1 MSDENF
7 INRWSRRKREAAD
20 ESVQPKKTDPTQT
33 IDPPVEE
40 PEVSSRR
47 PAESSADAFD
57 VSSLPSIESI
67 GAGTDITAFLQAGV
81 PSALRRAALRRAW
94 EADPAIRDFVGLN
107 ENYWNDVAGAAAA
120 PGFGDLDPGVDVK
133 RMVSELFG
141 DSTPEQA
148 ETEAP
153 PASPASADTSEHS
166 PVQTGEAHLLRGPEP
181 STAEVHPQSTEAPT
195 TEIAAVHNQRDEPSA
210 RSPGRRHG
218 SALPE

>member
-20 ESVQPKKTDPTQT
+20 ESVQSKKTDPAQT
-33 IDPPVEE
+33 INPPGEE
-40 PEVSSRR
+40 PELSSRL
-47 PAESSADAFD
+47 PAEPSANAFD

-67 GAGTDITAFLQAGV
+67 SAGTDITAFLQAGV

-120 PGFGDLDPGVDVK
+120 PGFGDLDPSVDVK

-153 PASPASADTSEHS
+153 PASPASADTSERS
-166 PVQTGEAHLLRGPEP
+166 AVQTGEAHLVRGPEP
-181 STAEVHPQSTEAPT
+181 STAEVHPQSAEAPT
-195 TEIAAVHNQRDEPSA
+195 TEIAAVHNQRDEPSE
-210 RSPGRRHG
+210 RSAGRRHG